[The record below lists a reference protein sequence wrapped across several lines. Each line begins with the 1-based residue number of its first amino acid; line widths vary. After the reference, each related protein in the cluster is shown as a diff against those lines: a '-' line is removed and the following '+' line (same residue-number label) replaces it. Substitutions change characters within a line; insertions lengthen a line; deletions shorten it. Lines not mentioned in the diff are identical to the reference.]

1 MTGRIALNAFVALAA
16 AFLVLPILAIV
27 PAAFSAQSFIRL
39 PPDAWSVRWWSTFFA
54 DASWRVTLLVSL
66 EVAALTTLISVVA
79 GTAAA
84 LGLARSG
91 ARARAL
97 STALFL
103 GPVVTPAIVLA
114 VALYSMARAT
124 GLVGT
129 TTALVIAHTTL
140 ALPFVVLNVGVSL
153 DGLDRRLL
161 LAAAGLGAD
170 DFRIFKAFLRQ
181 VISFESLIGDGG
193 RISTGFFQRA
203 FAHNKAEINQPVF
216 DLSKTAI
223 PLWEEIELD
232 LIIDSLNASEV
243 GFQGV
248 ESRASSTGN
257 AFTPINHEPRVSA
270 RGINNYR
277 RFKADTLTVRK

>member
-1 MTGRIALNAFVALAA
+1 MTGRLALNAFVALMA

-39 PPDAWSVRWWSTFFA
+39 PPDAWSVRWWGTFF
-54 DASWRVTLLVSL
+54 DDVSWRVTLLASL
-66 EVAALTTLISVVA
+66 EVAAITTAISVVA

-84 LGLARSG
+84 LGIARSG
-91 ARARAL
+91 RRLRAL
-97 STALFL
+97 LTGLFL

-170 DFRIFKAFLRQ
+170 DFRIFRSITLPLIAPGVVGGAVFAF
-181 VISFESLIGDGG
+181 VTSFDEVVLSIFLAGPTVKTLPV
-193 RISTGFFQRA
+193 RI
-203 FAHNKAEINQPVF
+203 
-216 DLSKTAI
+216 
-223 PLWEEIELD
+223 WEEIRLAYTPVVAVGATVM
-232 LIIDSLNASEV
+232 LALALGAATAS
-243 GFQGV
+243 
-248 ESRASSTGN
+248 RL
-257 AFTPINHEPRVSA
+257 
-270 RGINNYR
+270 
-277 RFKADTLTVRK
+277 LTRK

>member
-153 DGLDRRLL
+153 DGVDRRLL
-161 LAAAGLGAD
+161 LAAAGLGAGD
-170 DFRIFKAFLRQ
+170 WRIFRTITLPLIAPGVVGGAVFAF
-181 VISFESLIGDGG
+181 VTSFDEVVLSIFLAGPTAKTLPV
-193 RISTGFFQRA
+193 RI
-203 FAHNKAEINQPVF
+203 
-216 DLSKTAI
+216 
-223 PLWEEIELD
+223 WEEIRLEYTPVV
-232 LIIDSLNASEV
+232 AV
-243 GFQGV
+243 GATLLLALALAAAGAN
-248 ESRASSTGN
+248 RL
-257 AFTPINHEPRVSA
+257 FT
-270 RGINNYR
+270 
-277 RFKADTLTVRK
+277 RK